1 MSPKAAPRSRLE
13 WILRSGRFAVTAE
26 MQPTNGADPEEVRR
40 FAGGLRGKVDAANCT
55 DNPAAHPHLSALA
68 AGAFVAQAGVEPI
81 VQLACR
87 DRNRLDRKSTRLNS
101 SHASLSRMPS
111 SA

>member
-40 FAGGLRGKVDAANCT
+40 FAGGLGLAQRSHLHVDGGPPAEVSASEGVSGGFGTPISVAN
-55 DNPAAHPHLSALA
+55 S
-68 AGAFVAQAGVEPI
+68 V
-81 VQLACR
+81 
-87 DRNRLDRKSTRLNS
+87 RK
-101 SHASLSRMPS
+101 
-111 SA
+111 